1 MVIFVGGLTD
11 ATQEQQL
18 HELFKPFGKISTMRL
33 VRHSI
38 TQESMRYGFVTM
50 PMEAEA
56 QAAVEALSG
65 YRLDGRKLTVQ
76 DAETDKRRHNGR

>member
-1 MVIFVGGLTD
+1 
-11 ATQEQQL
+11 
-18 HELFKPFGKISTMRL
+18 
-33 VRHSI
+33 
-38 TQESMRYGFVTM
+38 
-50 PMEAEA
+50 MEAEA